1 MADSNDGRV
10 DAPIVDDE
18 QAELDEF
25 DPSSLPLGTFA
36 AFDVS
41 DEPLWTNQDGEYQL
55 NQEQKNAIKAMVDA
69 AARADSVP
77 HRIEVQGAWMLEL
90 LDRGLQR
97 MKTTSNGGWEPFYGS
112 RTSTQG
118 IYGAQQSGGYYD
130 TNVIGEKNDTIS
142 AFLASEIATST
153 FFPEKPGDPDD
164 ETYAQQANC
173 LKHFNAEVNDYATL
187 QGEIGRF
194 FCTDEAVVSYTRPV
208 ADAQRWGFEDGAPD
222 VVPETED
229 GLDPDAKTAA
239 ESKRPKIRTL
249 STAYGKL
256 SRKVPVLAKSKADWQ
271 YCGLAHEIDI
281 SLAKAKC
288 PWVAKEIT
296 AGDLGIAELKLDRL
310 ARQSVQLA
318 MQAQYATGDSMMR
331 DVTESYWWFR
341 PGFYMDD
348 SCPKALRS
356 WFWTTFPKGML
367 AAYESG
373 VLAFCRNES
382 MDEVL
387 TEFHARS
394 GNGQNR
400 RALTESY
407 AGPQMRLNVL
417 VDLRDEFCRKSIT
430 RVGLDSAV
438 WNVDKIRSSSVRA
451 GVIEPFLMP
460 PGQRPAADT
469 VVQLPGTEGT
479 PDIAAFIDWL
489 SGPLAEQLTHAQ
501 QNMAGTQDPNDPEQ
515 TATEYNRKDKNAKS
529 SFGEAWRNILRG
541 FANMDTQSASWNA
554 RVQPKD
560 TKFDSNFPS
569 MGRITAEIAKMKTGA
584 GVARADALSN
594 TPQSWEER
602 EKAWAQIMADED
614 PAMQPI
620 KSDPRNLAAAK
631 NFLPR
636 GIILPG
642 VESVEKQQAE
652 FDILLKTAPQDNP
665 QFIKIQALVQQGT
678 QQLQMEAQAA
688 SAQGIPYQPDP
699 QKLAALQQGQ
709 QMLQQTPPMIST
721 VPILPTD
728 DDAVEALVCL
738 GMIRSAEGRRLASSK
753 PELDPVTGQSKPSK
767 DMLAFQNLNLHYEQH
782 KSNAAKTAQQNL
794 KPQPAKV
801 SINIDP
807 SKLDPTAE
815 TGALALA
822 GIPAAPREAQ
832 PGGLHEIT
840 TTEKGVSPTGSEI
853 ERKVSIAG
861 KALK

>member
-1 MADSNDGRV
+1 MADDTTAAEV
-10 DAPIVDDE
+10 DE
-18 QAELDEF
+18 ELSEF

-41 DEPLWTNQDGEYQL
+41 DEPMWTDQDGDTQL
-55 NQEQKNAIKAMVDA
+55 NQDQKNAIKAMVDA

-77 HRIEVQGAWMLEL
+77 HRIEVQGAWCLEL

-97 MKTTSNGGWEPFYGS
+97 MRTTINGGWEPFYGS
-112 RTSTQG
+112 RTSSQG

-130 TNVIGEKNDTIS
+130 TNVIGEKNDTIT

-173 LKHFNAEVNDYATL
+173 LKHFVAEENNYGGL
-187 QGEIGRF
+187 QAEIGRF
-194 FCTDEAVVSYTRPV
+194 FCTDETAIVYTRPV
-208 ADAQRWGFEDGAPD
+208 ADAQRWGYEDVAPD

-229 GLDPDAKTAA
+229 GEDPDAKTAA
-239 ESKRPKIRTL
+239 QSKRPRIRTL

-281 SLAKAKC
+281 SLAKSRC
-288 PWVAKEIT
+288 PWVAPKIK
-296 AGDLGIAELKLDRL
+296 AGDMGIAELKLDRL

-318 MQAQYATGDSMMR
+318 MQSQYATGDSLMR

-348 SCPKALRS
+348 SCPKDLRA
-356 WFWTTFPKGML
+356 WFWQNFPKGML
-367 AAYESG
+367 CVYESG

-400 RALTESY
+400 RALTESF

-438 WNVDKIRSSSVRA
+438 WNVPKMRASSVRA
-451 GVIEPFLMP
+451 GVYEPFLMP
-460 PGQRPAADT
+460 VGQRPAADT
-469 VVQLPGTEGT
+469 VLEIPGTTGT
-479 PDIAAFIDWL
+479 PDITAFIDWI

-501 QNMAGTQDPNDPEQ
+501 QNMSGTQDPNDPEQ

-541 FANMDTQSASWNA
+541 FANMDTQAASWNA
-554 RVQPKD
+554 RVQPEE

-584 GVARADALSN
+584 GVARADGLSN

-602 EKAWAQIMADED
+602 EKAWEKIMSDQD
-614 PAMQPI
+614 PAMQAI
-620 KSDPRNLAAAK
+620 KTDPENLEAASQ
-631 NFLPR
+631 FLPR
-636 GIILPG
+636 GMYLPG
-642 VESVEKQQAE
+642 VDSIKKQRGE
-652 FDILLKTAPQDNP
+652 FDILLKSAPVDNP
-665 QFIKIQALVQQGT
+665 KFIQIQTLLQQG
-678 QQLQMEAQAA
+678 AQEMQAEM
-688 SAQGIPYQPDP
+688 AQGLPIDP
-699 QKLAALQQGQ
+699 QKAASLQQGQ
-709 QMLQQTPPMIST
+709 QMLQDIPPMISN

-728 DDAVEALVCL
+728 EDDVEALVCL
-738 GMIRSAEGRRLASSK
+738 RMIRSAEGRRLTSSK
-753 PELDPVTGQSKPSK
+753 DPDDRQH
-767 DMLAFQNLNLHYEQH
+767 FQNLMLHYQQH
-782 KSNAAKTAQQNL
+782 EKNAAQKAQQNV
-794 KPQPAKV
+794 KPAPAKV
-801 SINIDP
+801 SLNIDP

-815 TGALALA
+815 AGALALA
-822 GIPAAPREAQ
+822 GVPANPQEANQ
-832 PGGLHEIT
+832 GGLHEVT
-840 TTEKGVSPTGSEI
+840 TTEKGVGPTGSEI
-853 ERKVSIAG
+853 ERKVAISG
-861 KALK
+861 KKLS

>member
-1 MADSNDGRV
+1 MDSNDGRT
-10 DAPIVDDE
+10 DAPILDDE
-18 QAELDEF
+18 TEKLPEF

-41 DEPLWTNQDGEYQL
+41 DAPLWTDQEGEHQL
-55 NQEQKNAIKAMVDA
+55 NQDQKNAIKAMIDA

-77 HRIEVQGAWMLEL
+77 HRIEVQCAWCLEL

-97 MKTTSNGGWEPFYGS
+97 MRTTSNGGWEPFYGS
-112 RTSTQG
+112 RTASQG

-130 TNVIGEKNDTIS
+130 TNVIGEKNDTIT

-173 LKHFNAEVNDYATL
+173 LKHFVAECNDYAGI
-187 QGEIGRF
+187 QAEIGRF
-194 FCTDEAVVSYTRPV
+194 FCTDETSIVYTRPV
-208 ADAQRWGFEDGAPD
+208 ADAQRWGFEDVAPD
-222 VVPETED
+222 VVSETED
-229 GLDPDAKTAA
+229 GEDPDATDKQST
-239 ESKRPKIRTL
+239 RPKIRTL
-249 STAYGKL
+249 STAFGKL
-256 SRKVPVLAKSKADWQ
+256 SRKVPVLSRSKADWT
-271 YCGLAHEIDI
+271 YCGLSHEIDI

-288 PWVAKEIT
+288 PWVAPQIT

-318 MQAQYATGDSMMR
+318 MQSQYATGDSLMR

-341 PGFYMDD
+341 PAFYMDD

-356 WFWTTFPKGML
+356 WFWTSFPKGML
-367 AAYESG
+367 CAYESG
-373 VLAFCRNES
+373 VLAFVRNES

-400 RALTESY
+400 RALTESF

-438 WNVDKIRSSSVRA
+438 WNVDAMRSSSVRA
-451 GVIEPFLMP
+451 GVYEPFLMP

-469 VVQLPGTEGT
+469 VVPIPGTSGT
-479 PDIAAFIDWL
+479 PDITAFIDWI

-541 FANMDTQSASWNA
+541 FANMDTQAAAWNA
-554 RVQPKD
+554 RVQQPE
-560 TKFDSNFPS
+560 TKFDANYPS
-569 MGRITAEIAKMKTGA
+569 MGRITAEISKMKTGA
-584 GVARADALSN
+584 GVARADGLSN

-602 EKAWAQIMADED
+602 EKAWAKIMADPD

-620 KSDPRNLAAAK
+620 KSDPRNLTAAK
-631 NFLPR
+631 QFMPR
-636 GIILPG
+636 GLYLPG

-652 FDILLKTAPQDNP
+652 FDILLKSAPMDNP
-665 QFIKIQALVQQGT
+665 QFIKIQQLVEHGT
-678 QQLQMEAQAA
+678 QALQQ
-688 SAQGIPYQPDP
+688 SALTGQPPDP
-699 QKLAALQQGQ
+699 QSAQALQQGQ
-709 QMLQQTPPMIST
+709 QMLQQTPPMVSS

-728 DDAVEALVCL
+728 DDPVEALVCL

-753 PELDPVTGQSKPSK
+753 DTDDQQH
-767 DMLAFQNLNLHYEQH
+767 FQNLMLHYQQH
-782 KSNAAKTAQQNL
+782 ETNAAKKAAQNQ
-794 KPQPAKV
+794 QPIQPKT
-801 SINIDP
+801 SITVAVD
-807 SKLDPTAE
+807 KLPPDEQAS
-815 TGALALA
+815 ALQKMGVQAN
-822 GIPAAPREAQ
+822 AASIEEQQQQ
-832 PGGLHEIT
+832 PHEIQ
-840 TTEKGVSPTGSEI
+840 TTEKGVGPTGSEI

-861 KALK
+861 KSQK